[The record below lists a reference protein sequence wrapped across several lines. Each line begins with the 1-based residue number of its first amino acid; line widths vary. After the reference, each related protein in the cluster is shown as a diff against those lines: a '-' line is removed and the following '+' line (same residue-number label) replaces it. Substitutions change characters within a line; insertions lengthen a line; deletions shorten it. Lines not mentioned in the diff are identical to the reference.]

1 MNSKIKKALCVAV
14 AGASLVGALS
24 GCSNSKEVSN
34 VVTYW
39 AGIPMGDGSSDA
51 ESIPFVQYLHEATGI
66 DVDFTIAS
74 SDGGQRTEQFNILI
88 ASNEYPDIMES
99 NWAGFK
105 GGAQGAIDQKV
116 IVPLNQYMDEGKLPN
131 FVKYLEEHP
140 EIDKL
145 LKTDS
150 GEYYTIPFIREDD
163 KSRMFNG
170 PILRKDWLDELGKRI
185 SELTKK
191 SNSQSKSVYG

>member
-74 SDGGQRTEQFNILI
+74 SDGGQRTEQFNSILTL
-88 ASNEYPDIMES
+88 
-99 NWAGFK
+99 W
-105 GGAQGAIDQKV
+105 
-116 IVPLNQYMDEGKLPN
+116 NQTGQD
-131 FVKYLEEHP
+131 
-140 EIDKL
+140 
-145 LKTDS
+145 LKAAL
-150 GEYYTIPFIREDD
+150 RERLTR
-163 KSRMFNG
+163 KS
-170 PILRKDWLDELGKRI
+170 
-185 SELTKK
+185 
-191 SNSQSKSVYG
+191 

>member
-145 LKTDS
+145 
-150 GEYYTIPFIREDD
+150 
-163 KSRMFNG
+163 
-170 PILRKDWLDELGKRI
+170 
-185 SELTKK
+185 
-191 SNSQSKSVYG
+191 